1 MKRYRITFA
10 LLACL
15 VAIGVFFFTNKCINL
30 SNQNAQLFQYGS
42 KEAALIDGISQK
54 ADASMQQKH
63 PLENIILS
71 TEYNGS
77 VYVIIKALYNENEIS
92 KDCVYVAAVKEKND
106 QFAFIKLTPDISL
119 DTIGDTK
126 DLEYTPNEALYF
138 DDIEGLY
145 FAVGKI
151 YDGHYKPYFNGSEI
165 QLLNGNMYA
174 FVQEKERPHIDI
186 LKVY

>member
-15 VAIGVFFFTNKCINL
+15 VAIGVLFSINKCINL

-42 KEAALIDGISQK
+42 KEAALIDGISRN
-54 ADASMQQKH
+54 ADATMQQKY
-63 PLENIILS
+63 PLENIVLS

-77 VYVIIKALYNENEIS
+77 VYVVIKALYTKNEIS

-106 QFAFIKLTPDISL
+106 QFGFIKLTPDISL

-145 FAVGKI
+145 FVVGKI
-151 YDGHYKPYFNGSEI
+151 YDGHYKPYFNGSEL

-174 FVQEKERPHIDI
+174 FVQEKERPLIDI